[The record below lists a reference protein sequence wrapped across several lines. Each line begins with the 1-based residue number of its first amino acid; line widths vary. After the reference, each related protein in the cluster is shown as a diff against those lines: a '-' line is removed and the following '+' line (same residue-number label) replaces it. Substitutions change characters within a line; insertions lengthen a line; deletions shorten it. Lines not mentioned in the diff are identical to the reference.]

1 MTSHAAASNASAN
14 EPPAADVGSLRKI
27 RAREYALRFGF
38 GAAVSVVAGVVGLL
52 AGSRLGGLFLAFPA
66 ILPATLTLLEKK
78 DGVAQA
84 VSDVRGAAIGAVSM
98 LGFALI
104 AVALFPRVHGA
115 AILVALGVWIIA
127 SLALYAGLRVLA
139 RLLGERQ
146 YLPEIPASEARPA
159 LEGLRRQGWT
169 IGVAESCTG
178 GLVASMLTTLP
189 GADTVVR
196 GGVVAYTD
204 AVKETA
210 LGVNGDTIASRGA
223 VSPEVAREMA
233 IGVARKLGADVGLGV
248 TGHVGAPH
256 DGTSRG
262 LTFIAICLPDERVL
276 LRTYTKDHGAGR
288 NRERDVRMAI
298 RLIVDATGAH

>member
-1 MTSHAAASNASAN
+1 
-14 EPPAADVGSLRKI
+14 
-27 RAREYALRFGF
+27 
-38 GAAVSVVAGVVGLL
+38 
-52 AGSRLGGLFLAFPA
+52 
-66 ILPATLTLLEKK
+66 
-78 DGVAQA
+78 
-84 VSDVRGAAIGAVSM
+84 
-98 LGFALI
+98 
-104 AVALFPRVHGA
+104 
-115 AILVALGVWIIA
+115 
-127 SLALYAGLRVLA
+127 
-139 RLLGERQ
+139 
-146 YLPEIPASEARPA
+146 
-159 LEGLRRQGWT
+159 
-169 IGVAESCTG
+169 
-178 GLVASMLTTLP
+178 MLTTLP

-196 GGVVAYTD
+196 GGVVACTD

-262 LTFIAICLPDERVL
+262 LTFIAICLPDERVF